1 MVSKLE
7 SLNFEHIQVLHRLNF
22 KPRPNSVGV
31 QTILNQI
38 PERQMHWVRWVLAI
52 SWLMLIASLFY
63 DPISSILT
71 DPQNLSSPFHIK
83 SETCISVQGQCL
95 PQIPYRLGP
104 RMFWSAIVP
113 AAIFIIFVFGHETW
127 RRICPL
133 SFFSQLPRALN
144 LQRKQKIVE
153 AGVTRHELVF
163 VAENSWLGQNHLYV
177 QFALFFVGLTA
188 RLLLVDSNPLAL
200 GILLSATILSAMS
213 VGFLFAGKS
222 WCNYFCP
229 FSPVQAVFT
238 GPRGLFGS
246 QSHHQSDTDVSQSM
260 CRTMDNQSA
269 CVSCKSPCIDVDAE
283 KAYWENL
290 EQPGRR
296 FVQYGYVGI
305 LVAFFLS
312 YYLYAGNWDYYFS
325 GAWTRDDAVGN
336 LFKPGFY
343 LLGQAITL
351 PKAIAVPLTLA
362 LFTVLAYLGL
372 SQVEKFYRGYLRQRN
387 KSVSRRQS
395 YHVIFTLTTIFS
407 FWFFFTFGGRPILNS
422 MPVTVGLGFNAI
434 VILVGSIWG
443 YRTLKRTEEQ
453 YQQESSVSSARIKLK
468 KQLKKSSVELSKLEE
483 IAPEAVD
490 TLVDRLPDIVVQI
503 TQQERLNLYQDLV
516 KHHLAKNL
524 SVGIIDYSFD
534 ALKSNRDNMGLTD
547 RDHENTI
554 EQIRRESPELFQ
566 SEVTGLFVTS
576 TKAKS
581 GNKNRTDSTKT
592 RRKRK

>member
-1 MVSKLE
+1 M
-7 SLNFEHIQVLHRLNF
+7 
-22 KPRPNSVGV
+22 
-31 QTILNQI
+31 NQI
-38 PERQMHWVRWVLAI
+38 PERLMHRVRWGLAI
-52 SWLMLIASLFY
+52 SWLVLIASLFY

-71 DPQNLSSPFHIK
+71 DPHNLSSPFRIHL
-83 SETCISVQGQCL
+83 ETCIPVQGKCL
-95 PQIPYRLGP
+95 AQAPYSLAP
-104 RMFWSAIVP
+104 RIFWSAIVP

-153 AGVTRHELVF
+153 AGVARHELVF
-163 VAENSWLGQNHLYV
+163 VAENSWLGQNHLYL
-177 QFALFFVGLTA
+177 QFGLFFVGLTA
-188 RLLLVDSNPLAL
+188 RLLLVNSHPFAL
-200 GILLSATILSAMS
+200 GIFLVATILSAML

-246 QSHHQSDTDVSQSM
+246 QSHHQSDAGVSQSM
-260 CRTMDNQSA
+260 CRTIDNESA

-305 LVAFFLS
+305 LVAFFL
-312 YYLYAGNWDYYFS
+312 YFYLYAGNWDYYFS
-325 GAWTRDDAVGN
+325 GAWTRDDAMET
-336 LFKPGFY
+336 LFRPGFY
-343 LLGQAITL
+343 VLGQAVML
-351 PKAIAVPLTLA
+351 PKAIAVPLILA
-362 LFTVLAYLGL
+362 ISTVVAYLCL
-372 SQVEKFYRGYLRQRN
+372 SQVEKFYRGYLRRKD
-387 KSVSRRQS
+387 KSASRRQS
-395 YHVIFTLTTIFS
+395 YHIIFTLTTIFS
-407 FWFFFTFGGRPILNS
+407 FWFFFSFGGRPILNT
-422 MPVTVGLGFNAI
+422 MPAIVGLGFNAI

-453 YQQESSVSSARIKLK
+453 YQQESSVSTARIKLK

-490 TLVDRLPDIVVQI
+490 TLVDRLPDIMVQI
-503 TQQERLNLYQDLV
+503 TQKERLKLYQDLV
-516 KHHLAKNL
+516 KHHLAKNQ

-547 RDHENTI
+547 RDHENVI
-554 EQIRRESPELFQ
+554 EQLRRESPDLFQ
-566 SEVTGLFVTS
+566 AEITGLFVTS
-576 TKAKS
+576 TKVKI
-581 GNKNRTDSTKT
+581 GNKKRTESTKT
-592 RRKRK
+592 RRKRR

>member
-1 MVSKLE
+1 M
-7 SLNFEHIQVLHRLNF
+7 
-22 KPRPNSVGV
+22 
-31 QTILNQI
+31 NQI
-38 PERQMHWVRWVLAI
+38 PERQMHWVRWALAI
-52 SWLMLIASLFY
+52 SWLVLIASLFY

-71 DPQNLSSPFHIK
+71 DPQNLSSPFHIN

-95 PQIPYRLGP
+95 PQVPYSLGP

-144 LQRKQKIVE
+144 LQRKQRIVE

-200 GILLSATILSAMS
+200 GILLSATILSAIS
-213 VGFLFAGKS
+213 VGFLYAGKS

-246 QSHHQSDTDVSQSM
+246 QSHHQSEADVSQSM

-343 LLGQAITL
+343 LLGQAIML

-372 SQVEKFYRGYLRQRN
+372 SQVEKFYRGYLRQRDQ
-387 KSVSRRQS
+387 SIDRRQS
-395 YHVIFTLTTIFS
+395 YHIIFTLTTIFS

-422 MPVTVGLGFNAI
+422 MPVMVGLGFNAI

-490 TLVDRLPDIVVQI
+490 TLVDRLPDIMVQI

-516 KHHLAKNL
+516 KHHLAKNI

-554 EQIRRESPELFQ
+554 EQLRRENPDLFQ
-566 SEVTGLFVTS
+566 SEITGLFVTS

-592 RRKRK
+592 RRKKK